1 MVVVVAAA
9 AAMAAAAAAAAAK
22 TYCIGIIVTLDS
34 VFFLLM

>member
-9 AAMAAAAAAAAAK
+9 AAMAAAAAAAK